1 MTATNDSMKVS
12 RELKVLFLQIMQKNI
27 LTKENARALNE
38 IFVENGLIPP
48 STHIV
53 FGTFNNDDDDDE

>member
-1 MTATNDSMKVS
+1 MKPMNDSMKVS
-12 RELKVLFLQIMQKNI
+12 RELKVLFLQIMKQNI
-27 LTKENARALNE
+27 LTKEDAGALNK

-53 FGTFNNDDDDDE
+53 FGTFNDDDE